1 MYYLGRWRHVLAYV
15 DTQSIKRYIRT
26 VHVRNSMPYLP
37 EVVRII
43 AAHVEGPVGGKAVG
57 TGFFLAV
64 DNEHVKEEGLL
75 LTNAHV
81 VTNSPV
87 VKIMTTY
94 IEHQALPV
102 TVVAV
107 CHDRDLALLKVEP
120 QVQQW
125 LKRTLHERY
134 GLDHIPAMSFANS
147 DQLRTG
153 MEVHAVGHPLGLID
167 QQFTTGKYQGCV
179 HLNNEIRGL
188 SGALINGGNSGG
200 PTLVSVEHESVKA
213 IHGLHYFIPSKYKVI
228 GINTFK
234 LTGQNVD
241 GENGFIHANTVK
253 NTLPTLMRP
262 LLARYERESK
272 VMAMLKKMSPQQI
285 AETAAPSAAATA
297 LINHL
302 SPQECQTIQT
312 SNIEKIWTE
321 KNIGGLTKGKPRS
334 FLSWLGRHVYKP
346 DANHMHIGGPEL
358 LSKVLTFAADADWQ
372 GLLEWKN
379 NRRWGAVRQ
388 EMAAISGPEP
398 MPAVIRILPPPT
410 THVHSPQV
418 GITSHPIFSADL
430 LVHYQCP
437 QLANKEWAA
446 QGGVVVTH
454 MAPKSLYEQAGGQEG
469 DIIYKFKS
477 AKTEAVLTAGGTWYS
492 EVRDLPMSLIDLCN
506 DVPIN
511 ETITMSVLRQGGQLV
526 DITFQHREPTYEEL
540 PAIRQTYGFCDEG
553 KFEAKQKAQ
562 VQGIVFAPLRLQH
575 VGTFKLLEHMAPT
588 KRYDFKVVVEAVS
601 PESPAYATDAL
612 HAGAIVTHI
621 NDQPVASSWSEFT
634 KQISQPHTE
643 TGCWVVDTEY
653 NGQKS
658 KYAMIARA
666 KQTK

>member
-1 MYYLGRWRHVLAYV
+1 
-15 DTQSIKRYIRT
+15 
-26 VHVRNSMPYLP
+26 MPYLP

-43 AAHVEGPVGGKAVG
+43 AAHVEGPMGGKAVG

-64 DNEHVKEEGLL
+64 DNDQIKEEGLL

-125 LKRTLHERY
+125 LKRTLHDRY
-134 GLDHIPAMSFANS
+134 GLDHIPSLSFGNS
-147 DQLRTG
+147 DKLRTG
-153 MEVHAVGHPLGLID
+153 VEVHAVGHPLGLID

-200 PTLVSVEHESVKA
+200 PTLIDVESSDSKPVR
-213 IHGLHYFIPSKYKVI
+213 GLHYFIPSKYNVI

-234 LTGQNVD
+234 LTGKNVD

-253 NTLPTLMRP
+253 NTLPTLLKP
-262 LLARYERESK
+262 LAARYEKESK
-272 VMAMLKKMSPQQI
+272 VMEMLKKMSITSQS
-285 AETAAPSAAATA
+285 TAAAAA
-297 LINHL
+297 LVNHL
-302 SPQECQTIQT
+302 SPQECESIHT
-312 SNIEKIWTE
+312 SNIEKVWCQ
-321 KNIGGLTKGKPRS
+321 KNIGGLTKGKPRT
-334 FLSWLGRHVYKP
+334 FVSWIGRHVFKP

-358 LSKVLTFAADADWQ
+358 LSKVLTFAAEKDWS

-379 NRRWGAVRQ
+379 NRRWGQVRQ
-388 EMAAISGPEP
+388 DMASISGPEP
-398 MPAVIRILPPPT
+398 MPSVIRILPPPPA
-410 THVHSPQV
+410 HVHSPQV

-430 LVHYQCP
+430 LVHYKCP
-437 QLANKEWAA
+437 KLENKEWAA

-454 MAPKSLYEQAGGQEG
+454 VAPKSLYEQAGGQEG

-477 AKTEAVLTAGGTWYS
+477 DTTDAVLSPGGTWYS

-506 DVPIN
+506 DVPIGN
-511 ETITMSVLRQGGQLV
+511 SITMSVLRKGGQLT
-526 DITFQHREPTYEEL
+526 DITFHHREPTYEEL

-553 KFEAKQKAQ
+553 KFESKQKAQ

-575 VGTFKLLEHMAPT
+575 IGTFQLVEHMAPT
-588 KRYDFKVVVEAVS
+588 KRYQFKIVVEAVS

-621 NDQPVASSWSEFT
+621 NDEPVADNWADFT
-634 KQISQPHTE
+634 KQVSEPHAE

-658 KYAMIARA
+658 KYAMVARV